1 MKKVLFM
8 VAIAAIVVCLSAPA
22 FAQDYLVNWSENF
35 DGYNCAQNNGDLW
48 GQGGWVSPTT
58 TGYVSPKL
66 RHGEQYT
73 SAEHA
78 ERQPVGT
85 KSAAWKDLRSGNAG
99 GLSYKEGYVMAWVWD
114 PYTTALTTAT
124 RFGAQS
130 AASTSGAAGN
140 QFLLALEDA
149 QTRSYWC
156 AGWMTFLKLDGVMT
170 GVVGVGYTWTAVKT
184 NPAPR
189 SAGWSF
195 AFLYWSYNYPAGTCH
210 VDFYVNQTDNPNA
223 MLDFNTTAARWANTP
238 SIAGVFL
245 GDTANSTAPAYID
258 DLMFGGNPIPEPSSL
273 MALGTG
279 MLGLL
284 GLIRRRR

>member
-1 MKKVLFM
+1 MGRAFVL
-8 VAIAAIVVCLSAPA
+8 IVITVLAVCISAPA
-22 FAQDYLVNWSENF
+22 VGQWWGAWSCNF
-35 DGYNCAQNNGDLW
+35 DGYSTGDLV
-48 GQGGWVSPTT
+48 GQDGWQLPTSTGWVSP
-58 TGYVSPKL
+58 KIADA
-66 RHGEQYT
+66 QYT
-73 SAEHA
+73 SAYHSA
-78 ERQPVGT
+78 RQATGT
-85 KSAAWKDLRSGNAG
+85 KSAAWKDLRYLNA

-114 PYTTALTTAT
+114 PYTTGMTTAT

-189 SAGWSF
+189 SLGWSY

-258 DLMFGGNPIPEPSSL
+258 DIEFGPFWPEPSGL
-273 MALGTG
+273 VTLGAGILTFA
-279 MLGLL
+279 GLL
-284 GLIRRRR
+284 RRRR